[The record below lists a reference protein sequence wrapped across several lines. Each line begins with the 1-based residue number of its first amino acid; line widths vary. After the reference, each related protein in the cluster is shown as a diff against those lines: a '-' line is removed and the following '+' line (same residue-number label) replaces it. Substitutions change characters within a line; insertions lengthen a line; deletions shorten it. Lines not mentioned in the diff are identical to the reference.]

1 MSLRTI
7 GNAFIVVLALLP
19 LPAAAATCVTE
30 EGGRFFPRGRL
41 FEPLTA
47 DPRWP
52 HFSAS
57 YQRFLD
63 DEEIEN
69 AAAVSFGEAFGLVR
83 WGALSEGCWQLD
95 FQAGVFALFDMDAE
109 SKDLINADYWVG
121 IPLVYRNGGFAAMFR
136 LYHQS
141 SHLGDEFLLRRQI
154 DRVNLSYEGIDLKL
168 SYKFRSG
175 LRLYAGAGYLLSSE
189 PELDPLSGQFGVEYE
204 APEAYWDN
212 FIRPVAAIDIQGREE
227 SGWRP
232 DLSVRAGIRF
242 ESADKD
248 NQRVQ
253 LLLEYFRGRN
263 PNGQFY
269 ERTLEYFGIGLHVQL
284 LPSG

>member
-7 GNAFIVVLALLP
+7 GSAFIVVLALLP

-41 FEPLTA
+41 FEPLVA

-57 YQRFLD
+57 YQRFVD
-63 DEEIEN
+63 DEELEN
-69 AAAVSFGEAFGLVR
+69 TAAVSFGEAFGLVR
-83 WGALSEGCWQLD
+83 WGALSDGCWQLD
-95 FQAGVFALFDMDAE
+95 FQAGVFALFDLDAE
-109 SKDLINADYWVG
+109 SMDLINADYLVG

-136 LYHQS
+136 FYHQS
-141 SHLGDEFLLRRQI
+141 SHLGDEFLLRSQI
-154 DRVNLSYEGIDLKL
+154 DRVNLSYEGIDLKF
-168 SYKFRSG
+168 SYKFTSG
-175 LRLYAGAGYLLSSE
+175 LRLYAGGGYLLSPE
-189 PELDPLSGQFGVEYE
+189 PELDPLSGQLGVEYQ
-204 APEAYWDN
+204 APSSFWGT
-212 FIRPVAAIDIQGREE
+212 RPIAAIDLQSREE

-232 DLSVRAGIRF
+232 DLSVRAGVQF

-253 LLLEYFRGRN
+253 LLFEYFRGRN

-284 LPSG
+284 LPAG